1 MADYQAPLQQMR
13 FTIEHL
19 ADFNDV
25 VALPAYSSVDEDTV
39 QAVLEEAARFASGV
53 LSPTNWI
60 GDRKGVKVVDQA
72 VQVPTEFT

>member
-25 VALPAYSSVDEDTV
+25 VALLRS
-39 QAVLEEAARFASGV
+39 LWHR
-53 LSPTNWI
+53 
-60 GDRKGVKVVDQA
+60 
-72 VQVPTEFT
+72 VP